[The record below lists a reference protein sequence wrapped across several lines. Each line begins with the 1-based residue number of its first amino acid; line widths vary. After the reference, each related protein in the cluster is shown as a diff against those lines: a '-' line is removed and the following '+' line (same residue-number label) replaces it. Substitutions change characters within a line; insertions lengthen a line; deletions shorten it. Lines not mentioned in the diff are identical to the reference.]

1 MSVIERDGRPWL
13 TIDCGGEGLTAF
25 KAHYGQM
32 PQALFVTHVHLDH
45 VAGFERLF
53 VDTFFNAHR
62 RGKVRLYVPATV

>member
-1 MSVIERDGRPWL
+1 
-13 TIDCGGEGLTAF
+13 
-25 KAHYGQM
+25 M

-62 RGKVRLYVPATV
+62 RGKVRLYVPATVVPLLHSASGITRTCWPRAVRTSGMPSS